1 MKYEFRDTVRFSEV
15 DESGYLT
22 LTALVNYFQDTAI
35 FQSEKGGI
43 GFDYLK
49 PKNQAWLLASW
60 QIEIDHMPVLCDEIT
75 VATWTYEF
83 KAFYGYRNFVLYD
96 AQGNKA
102 AWANSVWFLCDTKYQ
117 MPVKIDERSLEAQ
130 REKHRR
136 PSEQKEKHRRPSEQK
151 EKHRRPSE
159 QKEKHRRPSEQREK
173 HRRPSAQKERYRKPL
188 R

>member
-1 MKYEFRDTVRFSEV
+1 MRYEFRHTVRFSEV

-102 AWANSVWFLCDTKYQ
+102 AWANSVSQEAFLSVFTTTFCRGSAGA
-117 MPVKIDERSLEAQ
+117 ESLA
-130 REKHRR
+130 
-136 PSEQKEKHRRPSEQK
+136 
-151 EKHRRPSE
+151 
-159 QKEKHRRPSEQREK
+159 
-173 HRRPSAQKERYRKPL
+173 A
-188 R
+188 